1 MAILEN
7 NFEVQNLLFEEIQK
21 NISSQ
26 YLLVDVVSDIL
37 ETGRD
42 SAYRRIRGE
51 KQLSLK
57 ETYVLCKH
65 FHISFDALMGNRAL
79 HSFDCTYRS
88 INLSV
93 SDEYYHYMHALLK
106 NLQQVKNASNPS
118 IHLSASDIPIFHL
131 ITQKELTFFKL
142 YTWMQSV
149 YDYNRSLADFM
160 EELEGSQLTSCYQ
173 QISSNYELIPSAEIW
188 TENTIKSTLN
198 LIYYYVEIGSF
209 SKRDLPLLLCEQV
222 MSILDKLQKWTERGE
237 KGEHTTPFKFYI
249 SEMELENTYIL
260 MKRSGISNCVVK
272 LFTINSLNI
281 FDKEFCQETENWLT
295 KLSERSAMLCGNME
309 KERFKFFNAQR
320 QKVRFLIDKINDSF

>member
-1 MAILEN
+1 MDILEN
-7 NFEVQNLLFEEIQK
+7 NFEIQNLLFEEIQK

-51 KQLSLK
+51 KQLSIK
-57 ETYVLCKH
+57 ETYMLCKH
-65 FHISFDALMGNRAL
+65 FHISFDTLMGNKAL
-79 HSFDCTYRS
+79 HSFDCLYHP

-93 SDEYYHYMHALLK
+93 PDEYNRYMHALLK
-106 NLQQVKNASNPS
+106 NIQQVKNASKPS

-142 YTWMQSV
+142 YTWTQSV
-149 YDYNRSLADFM
+149 YDYNNTLDNFM
-160 EELEGSQLTSCYQ
+160 KGVDTPDLTRLYD

-188 TENTIKSTLN
+188 TENTIMSTLN
-198 LIYYYVEIGSF
+198 LIHYYVEIGSF
-209 SKRDLPLLLCEQV
+209 SSRDLPLLLCEQV
-222 MSILDKLQKWTERGE
+222 LLILDKLQKWTERGE
-237 KGEHTTPFKFYI
+237 KGKHSTPFKFYI

-260 MKRSGISNCVVK
+260 MKRSGINNCVVK

-281 FDKEFCQETENWLT
+281 SDKEFCRETENWLT

-309 KERFKFFNAQR
+309 KERFKYFNTQR
-320 QKVRFLIDKINDSF
+320 QKVRILMDKIHDLF